1 MMNMEQVQQLALHTP
16 INLFHKFKKASIVLA
31 FFLTTSS
38 LADYVEV
45 EAIYETPPVVTKGD
59 AADDPAIWLNKSNP
73 SNSIVFGTDKKSGIY
88 SYNLQGQE
96 LSYTNLGN
104 INNIDT
110 RTINFIISK
119 IPENGFKTTDEFIS
133 SFSEFNLS
141 DPYSTV
147 GDDENV
153 YDVTFLFASNRTL
166 GSVDLWVFEDN
177 EIRQKLENNS
187 WKVPSEPTFRDK
199 SDIIVYGIC
208 AGIDAKYGLVAFLTE
223 DTGPR
228 VEVWNLTED
237 GLNLIT
243 TFNNGGESEG
253 CVYDDQNRTL
263 FISEE
268 EVRGVLKAY
277 RLDDSFDFS
286 EPYIVDSRDGQIGG
300 DPEGVS
306 LYKTPNNSGYL
317 ILSSQGDSKFN
328 LYDRNYPYD
337 YITSF
342 RIGSSKSIDNVTDT
356 DGIETINFKLS
367 DEYPEGIMIAQD
379 GYNKDGLWSK
389 KQNFKF
395 VSFQDILEAVDVP

>member
-110 RTINFIISK
+110 RTIN
-119 IPENGFKTTDEFIS
+119 
-133 SFSEFNLS
+133 
-141 DPYSTV
+141 V

-153 YDVTFLFASNRTL
+153 SDFTFLFASNRTL

-187 WKVPSEPTFRDK
+187 WKVPSKPSFRGK

-328 LYDRNYPYD
+328 LYDRNYPYG